1 PQLVF
6 RVLPEGEEYVRIEIE
21 DNGPGMNEA
30 VCKRIFDPFY
40 TTQDVGLGSGLG
52 LSIAYFIVTQNHK
65 GSLSVSSEP
74 GQGTRFDMLLPI
86 EHKEEQFNF

>member
-1 PQLVF
+1 
-6 RVLPEGEEYVRIEIE
+6 
-21 DNGPGMNEA
+21 M
-30 VCKRIFDPFY
+30 
-40 TTQDVGLGSGLG
+40 GSGLG